1 MYTAT
6 NNGMMISV
14 ANIIIPIMMSFLSDS
29 DIFADFM
36 FKTYLNLAN
45 CINLKIF
52 MPPAVENPHPPIVM
66 AIIMTINAIGF
77 KFSKFIVWNPV
88 VVLAETMLNILSNQ
102 FASIASINTI
112 QKIVKRLKYTTT
124 SFVKLI
130 ERNFVLTNA

>member
-1 MYTAT
+1 M
-6 NNGMMISV
+6 
-14 ANIIIPIMMSFLSDS
+14 IPIMMSFLSDS
-29 DIFADFM
+29 DNFTDFM
-36 FKTYLNLAN
+36 SKIYLNLDN

-66 AIIMTINAIGF
+66 AMIMTVNAIGF
-77 KFSKFIVWNPV
+77 KFSRFIVWNPV

-102 FASIASINTI
+102 FTFIENVNAI
-112 QKIVKRLKYTTT
+112 QKITKRQKYTAT